1 MADAAAAFS
10 RIDLN
15 THALLLDVD
24 GTLLD
29 IAPRPDLVV
38 VPSGLIDDLQRLH
51 DLSGGAVAFVS
62 GRKIAVMDALFTP
75 LLLPAVGVHGAEMR
89 VGRSSI
95 ERRAEP
101 LPVLLRQQLVDGAN
115 ALGLLSEDKEISVTI
130 HFRLAP
136 DKEKEA
142 EALAARGCRDFAAE
156 ALHIER
162 NKMIVE
168 IMRRGINKGAGIEAL
183 MTRAPFAGR
192 IPVFVGDDATDEKGF
207 AAVSRLGGMAFS
219 IGRDFPGLGGIFPDP
234 AAFRATL
241 RALAKA

>member
-10 RIDLN
+10 RIDLK

-38 VPSGLIDDLQRLH
+38 VPPGLIEDLTRLH
-51 DLSGGAVAFVS
+51 ERSGGAIALIS
-62 GRKIAVMDALFTP
+62 GRKIAVMDALFKP
-75 LLLPAVGVHGAEMR
+75 LVLPAVGVHGAEMR
-89 VGRSSI
+89 VGRGSI
-95 ERRAEP
+95 ERRTEP
-101 LPVLLRQQLVDGAN
+101 LPVLLRQKLVDGAK
-115 ALGLLSEDKEISVTI
+115 ALSLLTEDKETSVSI

-136 DKEKEA
+136 EKEKDA
-142 EALAARGCRDFAAE
+142 EALVAQACREFSAE
-156 ALHIER
+156 PLHVAR

-168 IMRRGINKGAGIEAL
+168 LMRGGIDKGAGIAAL
-183 MTRAPFAGR
+183 MTRPPFAGR

-207 AAVSRLGGMAFS
+207 AVMPRFKGMAFS

-234 AAFRATL
+234 PAFRAAL
-241 RALAKA
+241 QALAGS

>member
-10 RIDLN
+10 RIDLK

-38 VPSGLIDDLQRLH
+38 VPPGLVEDLRRLH
-51 DLSGGAVAFVS
+51 ERSGGAVAFVS
-62 GRKIAVMDALFTP
+62 GRKIAALEALFKP
-75 LLLPAVGVHGAEMR
+75 LVLPAVGVHGAEMR
-89 VGRSSI
+89 MGRGSI

-101 LPVLLRQQLVDGAN
+101 LPVLLRQKLVDGAT

-136 DKEKEA
+136 EKEKEA
-142 EALAARGCRDFAAE
+142 EALAASACQGFAAE
-156 ALHIER
+156 PLRIER

-168 IMRRGINKGAGIEAL
+168 VMRAGINKGAGIAAL
-183 MTRAPFAGR
+183 MAHAPFTDR
-192 IPVFVGDDATDEKGF
+192 IPIFVGDDATDDKGF
-207 AAVSRLGGMAFS
+207 AAMPGFKGLAFS
-219 IGRDFPGLGGIFPDP
+219 VGRDHPALTGIFPNP
-234 AAFRATL
+234 AAFRAAL
-241 RALAKA
+241 QALAQA

>member
-10 RIDLN
+10 RIDLK

-38 VPSGLIDDLQRLH
+38 VPPGLIEDLRRLH
-51 DLSGGAVAFVS
+51 DRSGGAIAFVS
-62 GRKIAVMDALFTP
+62 GRKISVMDALFKP
-75 LLLPAVGVHGAEMR
+75 LVLPAVGVHGAEMR
-89 VGRSSI
+89 MGPGSI

-136 DKEKEA
+136 EKEKQA
-142 EALAARGCRDFAAE
+142 EALVASACRDFSAE
-156 ALHIER
+156 PLDIER

-168 IMRRGINKGAGIEAL
+168 VIRRGVNKGAGIEAL
-183 MTRAPFAGR
+183 MARPPFAGR
-192 IPVFVGDDATDEKGF
+192 IPVFVGDDATDERGF
-207 AAVSRLGGMAFS
+207 AVMPCFGGMAFS
-219 IGRDFPGLGGIFPDP
+219 IGRPFPGLGGIFPDP
-234 AAFRATL
+234 AAFRAAL
-241 RALAKA
+241 QALAQS